1 MIETPKWPTDIGL
14 EDQVNRALE
23 EDIGDGDRTAEAVVG
38 AHLQG
43 AGRIV
48 AKADGVIAGLPI
60 VDAVFRAVEPAVSVE
75 HVVPD
80 ATRVSPGTIV
90 ARLDGPYRALLT
102 GERVALNYLMHLSG
116 IASLT
121 AEFVRRVA
129 GTHAAILDTRKTLPG
144 YRRLEKYAVACGG
157 GTNHRMG
164 LYDAI
169 LIKENH
175 IAAVDGVE
183 AAIAAA
189 RRGAPQLP
197 VQVEVQNG
205 DELDAAIAAGAD
217 SVLLDNMS
225 PDEVR
230 GHRDRVRGAG
240 HRLPLEVSGGLNLDT
255 VESYARAGA
264 DRLSIGRLTHSA
276 PALDLSMLVELRR

>member
-1 MIETPKWPTDIGL
+1 MTETPKWPEDIGL
-14 EDQVNRALE
+14 KDQIERALE
-23 EDIGDGDRTAEAVVG
+23 EDIGDGDRTAEAVVP
-38 AHLQG
+38 AHLDG
-43 AGRIV
+43 AARIV

-60 VDAVFRAVEPAVSVE
+60 VDAVFRALEPAVTVE

-80 ATRVSPGTIV
+80 ATAVTPGTIV

-121 AEFVRRVA
+121 AEFVKRIA
-129 GTHAAILDTRKTLPG
+129 GTHAQILDTRKTLPG

-183 AAIAAA
+183 AAITAA
-189 RRGAPQLP
+189 RRGAPELP
-197 VQVEVQNG
+197 VQVEVRDG
-205 DELDAAIAAGAD
+205 VELDAAISAGAD

-230 GHRDRVRGAG
+230 DHRDRVRGAG
-240 HRLPLEVSGGLNLDT
+240 HTLPLEVSGGLNLET
-255 VESYARAGA
+255 VEAYARAGA